1 MLEWLYTGQ
10 CVVEHTA
17 LLDLL
22 VAAGRLRVESLQEA
36 ATWSIIGNVLTDA
49 TCLDVWDAARR
60 LAEPELESAA
70 RRFALEHFEAVT
82 TSVGSLPSDI
92 LTEMLISDDLT
103 CSREEQVLDVLVR
116 WARVHEPSAASLAE
130 LLRHVRIDRFADPSS
145 AQLLLNESLL
155 LSRPCLLVIAAK
167 LAAQLDPA
175 RERSPSRNAPLERS
189 DPDNPDA
196 RADALE
202 ALMRKVYRINKA
214 AAEFALAVEQGS
226 HTGQLVGPLL
236 MFLQVRKGF
245 LSQASE
251 TKLENT
257 LASGFLKVA
266 TATLPA
272 RRPSVTI
279 HDVRDAAVYDAEE
292 VAMHRL
298 PARELERYLRHQVLL
313 PDTDKAARLAWLD
326 EIVDFNDSQLSSASV
341 ATGLTVERLRAL
353 IEGVLR
359 DKYHFVGTLVCTHDL
374 PAAIIA
380 QLLQHVQQHEAAT
393 HAQKGPSGSAA
404 AAPSVPRLAAI
415 VMPCQVIRFNVTP
428 SDAASA
434 GGTGTPF

>member
-1 MLEWLYTGQ
+1 MAERDDL
-10 CVVEHTA
+10 A
-17 LLDLL
+17 L
-22 VAAGRLRVESLQEA
+22 APSL
-36 ATWSIIGNVLTDA
+36 G
-49 TCLDVWDAARR
+49 
-60 LAEPELESAA
+60 
-70 RRFALEHFEAVT
+70 
-82 TSVGSLPSDI
+82 VGGLLPSDI
-92 LTEMLISDDLT
+92 LAEMLMSDDLT

-130 LLRHVRIDRFADPSS
+130 LLRHVRIDRFADGSS
-145 AQLLLNESLL
+145 AQRMLTESLL
-155 LSRPCLLVIAAK
+155 LSRPCLIVISEK

-175 RERSPSRNAPLERS
+175 RERSPSRKAPLERS
-189 DPDNPDA
+189 DPDT
-196 RADALE
+196 ADALE

-226 HTGQLVGPLL
+226 HTGQVVGPLL

-257 LASGFLKVA
+257 LASGFLRVA

-272 RRPSVTI
+272 RRTSVTI

-292 VAMHRL
+292 VATHRL

-326 EIVDFNDSQLSSASV
+326 KVVDFNDSQLSSASV

-393 HAQKGPSGSAA
+393 HAQQGPSGSAA
-404 AAPSVPRLAAI
+404 AAPPVPRLAAI